1 MAELRVSPGGKR
13 DTPPQPLTELDL
25 ILAAVRELHA
35 FEPALARGLGVS
47 AEHALKNYNTKR
59 PTPLYEGMVNA
70 WVIAPG
76 TRL

>member
-35 FEPALARGLGVS
+35 LNRPWRVALES
-47 AEHALKNYNTKR
+47 APNTR
-59 PTPLYEGMVNA
+59 
-70 WVIAPG
+70 
-76 TRL
+76 